1 MCNHFSDVTMYQVEV
16 PNVPGDLGDG
26 EVVAGDV
33 LQALWLH
40 LEHDLEEENGDN
52 NDGQEEE
59 ESGSDGESVGG
70 SCSNPEEMNED
81 FEEEPPGL
89 LPDED
94 DDEDEE
100 ENEDEDHDQEVG
112 HVGRAKRITRKR
124 ITVGDTMND
133 DDYR

>member
-1 MCNHFSDVTMYQVEV
+1 MFNHFSDVTMYQVEV

-94 DDEDEE
+94 NDED
-100 ENEDEDHDQEVG
+100 EDEDHEEVV
-112 HVGRAKRITRKR
+112 HVARAKRITRKR

>member
-1 MCNHFSDVTMYQVEV
+1 MFHNFSDVIMYRGEV
-16 PNVPGDLGDG
+16 PNVPGGLVDG
-26 EVVAGDV
+26 EVGAGD
-33 LQALWLH
+33 LMEALWLR
-40 LEHDLEEENGDN
+40 LEEENVAN

-70 SCSNPEEMNED
+70 SCSNPEEMNES
-81 FEEEPPGL
+81 EEDYEEDPPGL

-94 DDEDEE
+94 QDEE

-112 HVGRAKRITRKR
+112 HVGRAKRITRER

>member
-1 MCNHFSDVTMYQVEV
+1 MFYNFPDVIMYRREV
-16 PNVPGDLGDG
+16 SNVPGGLVDG
-26 EVVAGDV
+26 EVGAGD
-33 LQALWLH
+33 LMEALWLR
-40 LEHDLEEENGDN
+40 LEEENVAN

-70 SCSNPEEMNED
+70 SCSNPEEMNES
-81 FEEEPPGL
+81 EEDYEEDPPGL

-94 DDEDEE
+94 EDED
-100 ENEDEDHDQEVG
+100 EDEDHEE
-112 HVGRAKRITRKR
+112 HGRAKRITCQR

>member
-1 MCNHFSDVTMYQVEV
+1 MFHNFSDIIMYRGEV
-16 PNVPGDLGDG
+16 PNVPGG
-26 EVVAGDV
+26 EVGAAD
-33 LQALWLH
+33 LMEALWQH
-40 LEHDLEEENGDN
+40 LEYENV
-52 NDGQEEE
+52 GQEEE

-81 FEEEPPGL
+81 YEEDPPGL

-94 DDEDEE
+94 
-100 ENEDEDHDQEVG
+100 EDHEEHG
-112 HVGRAKRITRKR
+112 HVGRATRITRER

>member
-1 MCNHFSDVTMYQVEV
+1 MFHNFSDVIMYRGEV
-16 PNVPGDLGDG
+16 PNVPGGLVDG
-26 EVVAGDV
+26 EVGAGD
-33 LQALWLH
+33 LMEALWLR
-40 LEHDLEEENGDN
+40 LEEENVAN

-70 SCSNPEEMNED
+70 SCSNPEEMNESEED

-94 DDEDEE
+94 DDEDE
-100 ENEDEDHDQEVG
+100 DEDHEEVG
-112 HVGRAKRITRKR
+112 HVGRVKRITRKR

>member
-1 MCNHFSDVTMYQVEV
+1 MFHNFSDVIMYRGEV
-16 PNVPGDLGDG
+16 PNVPGGLVDG
-26 EVVAGDV
+26 EVGAGD
-33 LQALWLH
+33 LMEALWLR
-40 LEHDLEEENGDN
+40 LEEENVAN

-70 SCSNPEEMNED
+70 SCSNPEEMNES
-81 FEEEPPGL
+81 EEDYEEDPPGL

-94 DDEDEE
+94 QDEE

-112 HVGRAKRITRKR
+112 HVGHAKRITRER

>member
-1 MCNHFSDVTMYQVEV
+1 MFNNFSDVIMYQVEV

-33 LQALWLH
+33 LQALWLR
-40 LEHDLEEENGDN
+40 LEEENVAN

-70 SCSNPEEMNED
+70 SCSNPEEMNES
-81 FEEEPPGL
+81 EEDYEEDPPGL

-94 DDEDEE
+94 QDQDED
-100 ENEDEDHDQEVG
+100 EDEDHDQEHG
-112 HVGRAKRITRKR
+112 HVGRAKRITRER